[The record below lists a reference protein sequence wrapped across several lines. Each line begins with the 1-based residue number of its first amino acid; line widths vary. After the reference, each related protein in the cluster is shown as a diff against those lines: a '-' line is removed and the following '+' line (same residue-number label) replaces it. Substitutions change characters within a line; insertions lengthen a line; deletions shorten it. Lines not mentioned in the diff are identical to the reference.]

1 MLAKTSMRTGCVT
14 DEVQSI
20 FMFLFINYMPPSLP
34 GRFGN
39 QAEHFLGALNF
50 AKEVDRTFV
59 VPPFITYVRNEVSGG
74 RDGGGGG

>member
-1 MLAKTSMRTGCVT
+1 
-14 DEVQSI
+14 
-20 FMFLFINYMPPSLP
+20 MPPSLP

-74 RDGGGGG
+74 GDGGGGGWVSFSLWVGG